1 MSAGD
6 YLEQLTGQRIPG
18 GCDECDAFQTVDTS
32 HAPIYRIAVHHD
44 EWCPVLA
51 ATKESTR

>member
-32 HAPIYRIAVHHD
+32 NAPIYRIAVHHD
-44 EWCPVLA
+44 QWCPVHT
-51 ATKESTR
+51 ATTKGTR

>member
-1 MSAGD
+1 MSARN

-32 HAPIYRIAVHHD
+32 NAPIYRIAVHHD
-44 EWCPVLA
+44 EWCPVYA
-51 ATKESTR
+51 AMTKRTT